1 MVAISGFRAYNLI
14 NIGYRIYRRI
24 IKEAKSIYR
33 CCDHLGQERYEGGAP
48 CCQGALGPIGQ
59 HITISDEALHI
70 MDSDELLLLPI

>member
-1 MVAISGFRAYNLI
+1 MFACNGIEGDAFFLFFGGI
-14 NIGYRIYRRI
+14 
-24 IKEAKSIYR
+24 

-48 CCQGALGPIGQ
+48 CCQDALGPIGQ